1 MKKEMSPKKIVLLT
15 FLITSVLYIVIT
27 GYSSLLYSIRKDY
40 QFVGYRDNW
49 IYTAIMITDKEKPH
63 EKLIDDFLRKEYL
76 KKIYVFKS
84 EDTVLLVTEHNLFGL
99 TCLYV
104 DVKNSQYQTFPEIPK
119 NDIFYPRSL

>member
-1 MKKEMSPKKIVLLT
+1 MKKEMSHKKIVLLT
-15 FLITSVLYIVIT
+15 FLITSVLYIVIM

-40 QFVGYRDNW
+40 QFVGYREDW
-49 IYTAIMITDKEKPH
+49 LYTAIMITEREKPY
-63 EKLIDDFLRKEYL
+63 EQLIDDFLRKEYL

-84 EDTVLLVTEHNLFGL
+84 EDTILLVTEHNLFGL

-119 NDIFYPRSL
+119 NDKFYPRSL